1 MLQGLGEAILSL
13 LANRGL
19 IGKRIYRSVGYV
31 DPETGSPRPG
41 AEHEHKVRYIMWEPS
56 IYRDSAVS
64 GFEDFVRQNG
74 GRVHIVAVS
83 RVGFGVD
90 DLFEDAG
97 GKRYAV
103 KNVLTYP
110 AHEELLVVEV

>member
-1 MLQGLGEAILSL
+1 LLGLGAGIRSL

-19 IGKRIYRSVGYV
+19 IGKRVYRTVATV

-41 AEHEHKVRYIMWEPS
+41 REIEQTIRYIMWQPS
-56 IYRDSAVS
+56 LYRDSAVA

-74 GRVHIVAVS
+74 GRVHIVATDP
-83 RVGFGVD
+83 VGFGVD
-90 DLFEDAG
+90 ELFVDAD

-103 KNVLTYP
+103 RNVLRYP
-110 AHEELLVVEV
+110 SHEELLVVET